1 MDGVAQQESEV
12 MRALSELIGHSVHI
26 HLLLLAYSWA
36 LRENPGVEVGLI
48 YLCPKIWGQLMK
60 SNWNQKVR
68 QEPSFFF
75 LQKQLTTFAE
85 GTTFCTV
92 KC

>member
-48 YLCPKIWGQLMK
+48 YLCPKI
-60 SNWNQKVR
+60 
-68 QEPSFFF
+68 
-75 LQKQLTTFAE
+75 
-85 GTTFCTV
+85 
-92 KC
+92 

>member
-1 MDGVAQQESEV
+1 MAGQHSNWERGGGRGRGQLMDGVAQQESEV

-48 YLCPKIWGQLMK
+48 YLCPKI
-60 SNWNQKVR
+60 
-68 QEPSFFF
+68 
-75 LQKQLTTFAE
+75 
-85 GTTFCTV
+85 
-92 KC
+92 